1 MRTYTHRLTIALA
14 VIAATLALLAATACG
29 AGDVLGPVRPKH
41 EILVTCRVFTI
52 GGFEFPDADSVC
64 TWLDT
69 TTGQGGAGRGPTP

>member
-1 MRTYTHRLTIALA
+1 MRTYTNRLTLTLA
-14 VIAATLALLAATACG
+14 VIAATLAVLAATACAG
-29 AGDVLGPVRPKH
+29 ADALRPEPPKH

-69 TTGQGGAGRGPTP
+69 TTGHGGAGRGPTS